1 MGGYGYEPEF
11 DGEAFCREGVILVT
25 INYRLG
31 ILGFFN
37 HPDLSR
43 ESPHHVSGNY
53 GHLDQVA
60 ALKWIRRNIKNF
72 GGDPN
77 NITIFGQSAGAASV
91 QDLLVS
97 PLTRGDIAGV
107 IIQSSASIEKISKV
121 MAPTPLEKAERLGVE
136 YAESLGCSTVEELR
150 ELPWKVLDEAIGPQI
165 PPKYYFG
172 TIIDGYFLQHTPS
185 QAYFCGEFPDIPIM
199 VGNTSGE
206 ANMVGSGSMPVKEW
220 ERLQECLFGNKAQ
233 AYMEL
238 AQVKEPEDIPRVI
251 KDTHTGMVG
260 NRALCELVL
269 RAGHAPAYL
278 YVFDHDL
285 PGNNDGSFHSSELW
299 YVFGTFERCWRPM
312 TGTDFELSRAMT
324 AYWANFAKRK
334 NPNGEKLPTWK
345 PYTATDRENMLFQEK
360 PHCEQVEENPLQ
372 AFVLKYIMED

>member
-60 ALKWIRRNIKNF
+60 ALKWVRRNIANF
-72 GGDPN
+72 GGDPD

-97 PLTRGDIAGV
+97 PLTKGDIAGV
-107 IIQSSASIEKISKV
+107 IIQSSASIDKLSKV
-121 MAPTPLEKAERLGVE
+121 MSPIPLDKAESLGVE

-150 ELPWKVLDEAIGPQI
+150 KLSWKVLDEAIGPQI

-172 TIIDGYFLQHTPS
+172 TILDDYFLRCTPS
-185 QAYFCGEFPDIPIM
+185 QAYFSGEFPDIPIL
-199 VGNTSGE
+199 VGNTTGE
-206 ANMVGSGSMPVKEW
+206 AAMFRGAPMPIEEW
-220 ERLQECLFGNKAQ
+220 EMLQKKQFGDQAQ
-233 AYMEL
+233 AYLDL
-238 AQVKEPEDIPRVI
+238 AHVETTEDIPRVI
-251 KDTHTGMVG
+251 RDTHTGMVG

-299 YVFGTFERCWRPM
+299 YVFGTFGRCWRPM
-312 TGTDFELSRAMT
+312 TGVDFELSRAMT

-334 NPNGEKLPTWK
+334 DPNGENLPLWK
-345 PYTATDRENMLFQEK
+345 PYTAMDRENMLFQK
-360 PHCEQVEENPLQ
+360 KLHCELVKENPLQ
-372 AFVLKYIMED
+372 EFVLQYMLED